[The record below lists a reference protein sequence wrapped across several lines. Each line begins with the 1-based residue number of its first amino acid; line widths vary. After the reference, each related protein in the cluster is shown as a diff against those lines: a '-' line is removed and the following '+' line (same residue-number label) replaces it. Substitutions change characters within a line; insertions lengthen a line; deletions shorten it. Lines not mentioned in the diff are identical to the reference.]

1 MSNAYQQAGV
11 NIEKGYDAV
20 ERMKKHVQRTHR
32 PEVMN
37 QLGSFGALFKLN
49 IADYQQPVLVSGTDG
64 VGTKILLA
72 QQSGKLDTIGIDAV
86 AMCVNDILAQGAQP
100 LFFLDYL
107 AVGATDPEKIEQIVA
122 GVAEGCVQAGAAL
135 VGGETA
141 EMPDLYAEDEFD
153 LAGFCVGVADEKQLL
168 DGSQVEAGDVLIGL
182 PSSGIHSNGYS
193 LVRKIFFKDHAYQ
206 LDQMMSD
213 GQSLLDHLLTPTTI
227 YVKDVQPLLNKGII
241 KGIAHITGGGFYEN
255 VPRMFNQTLT
265 AVIDTRTWERPFI
278 FKELQTLGQLATQ
291 EMFHVFNMGIGMVLA
306 VAPDQVDDVLQAI
319 DQAVIIGQMEAQE
332 AQAIA
337 TKETIRLIFEEN
349 EG

>member
-206 LDQMMSD
+206 LDQTMSD

-255 VPRMFNQTLT
+255 VPRMFNQALT

-306 VAPDQVDDVLQAI
+306 VAPDQVDEVIQAI

-332 AQAIA
+332 AQANA
-337 TKETIRLIFEEN
+337 AKETIRLIFEEN